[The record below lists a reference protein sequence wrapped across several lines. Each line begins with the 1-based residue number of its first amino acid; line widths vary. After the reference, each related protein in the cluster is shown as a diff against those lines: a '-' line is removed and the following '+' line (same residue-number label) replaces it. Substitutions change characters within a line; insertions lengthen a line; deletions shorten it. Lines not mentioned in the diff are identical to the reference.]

1 MAIRNPTFPARN
13 GKAFHAAVKQAVD
26 AYFTERRLS
35 SKGGRAM
42 LVKSGLLLM
51 LTFVP
56 YVLIVSQA
64 VPPLAMW
71 GLTVVI
77 GIGMAG
83 IGFAVAHD
91 ALHGAYSDN
100 PRINLLIG
108 SSMDLI
114 GGSSYL
120 WRITHNVI
128 HHTYTNIHGTDE
140 DLAVSPLLRLS
151 PHAPRHWFHRFQHWY
166 ALVLYSMTT
175 MFWVFVKDFK
185 YLFAKDLGPYQNK
198 KHAARDV
205 AGLMTGKVIYYGWS
219 LVVPFVVLDLAWW
232 QIGLGILTAHIV
244 AGITLGI
251 VFQLAHVVEE
261 TAHPEPDDAT
271 MAMPDSW
278 VVHELATTANFA
290 PTNRLLTWYVG
301 GLNFQVEH
309 HLFPKVCSIHYPEIS
324 RIVAQLAAEHGLPY
338 HVHPTLWSAVRSHV
352 RTLKAFGLGRVVPEP
367 AADRELAPA

>member
-1 MAIRNPTFPARN
+1 MSPRNPTFPVRT
-13 GKAFHAAVKQAVD
+13 GKAFHAAAKAAVD
-26 AYFTERRLS
+26 AYFAERGLS
-35 SKGGRAM
+35 PKGGGPM
-42 LVKSGLLLM
+42 LFKSGVLLL

-56 YVLIVSQA
+56 YALILTQWFDPLVMLG
-64 VPPLAMW
+64 LAM
-71 GLTVVI
+71 LI
-77 GIGMAG
+77 GWGMAG

-91 ALHGAYSDN
+91 ALHGAYSDDARVN
-100 PRINLLIG
+100 AVIG

-120 WRITHNVI
+120 WRITHNII

-175 MFWVFVKDFK
+175 MFWVFIKDFK
-185 YLFAKDLGPYQNK
+185 YLAARDLGPYEDC
-198 KHAARDV
+198 KHSARDV
-205 AGLMTGKVIYYGWS
+205 AGLFIGKAVYYTWS

-232 QIGLGILTAHIV
+232 QIGCGILAAHLV
-244 AGITLGI
+244 AGVTLGI

-261 TAHPEPDDAT
+261 TAHPVPDEVT
-271 MAMPDSW
+271 RAMPESW

-290 PTNRLLTWYVG
+290 PTNRWLTWYVG

-309 HLFPKVCSIHYPEIS
+309 HLFPKVCSRHYPAIS
-324 RIVAQLAAEHGLPY
+324 RIVAELARQHDLPY
-338 HVHPTLWSAVRSHV
+338 HVHPTLTSAIRSHL
-352 RTLKAFGLGRVVPEP
+352 RTLRTFGGRP
-367 AADRELAPA
+367 AAALAADAAPA